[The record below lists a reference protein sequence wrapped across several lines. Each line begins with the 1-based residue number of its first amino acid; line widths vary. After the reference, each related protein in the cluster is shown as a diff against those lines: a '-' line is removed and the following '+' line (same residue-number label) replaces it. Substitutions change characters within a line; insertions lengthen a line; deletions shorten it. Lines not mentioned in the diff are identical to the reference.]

1 MQNIYDILTGNEKKL
16 LENSR
21 RILGVKK
28 GKSIFQEGKIPG
40 GVFYLHS
47 GKVKIF
53 TTSKNGKEQI
63 IHLAKPGD
71 LMGYRALLGG
81 DTYSASGTALE
92 NSEAWFIPK
101 ETFFSLLDTNPAF
114 SHAIIRL
121 LTAELRQAEHHLG
134 GLAGK
139 PVKAR
144 LAEAVLLLADTYGF
158 ENDGKTLAVSLS
170 RDELAALVGTATE
183 TVIRLLNS
191 LKKEGLLATE
201 GKKLRLT
208 DRNAL
213 EQEAQTA

>member
-1 MQNIYDILTGNEKKL
+1 MIEFNSILSPAEQKL

-21 RILGVKK
+21 KTIAVKK
-28 GKSIFQEGKIPG
+28 GRHIFHEGKTPQ
-40 GVFYLHS
+40 GVFYLRS

-53 TTSKNGKEQI
+53 TTSSSGKEQI

-71 LMGYRALLGG
+71 LMGYRALLGS

-92 NSEAWFIPK
+92 DSEVWLIPR
-101 ETFFSLLDTNPAF
+101 EAFFSLLEANAGF

-121 LTAELRQAEHHLG
+121 LTAELRQTEHHLG
-134 GLAGK
+134 GLARK

-158 ENDGKTLAVSLS
+158 EKDGKTLAVSLS
-170 RDELAALVGTATE
+170 RDEMAGLVGTATE
-183 TVIRLLNS
+183 TVIRLLNT
-191 LKKEGLLATE
+191 LKAEGFLATE

-213 EQEAQTA
+213 EREARKA